1 MIIDFDSLKVSRPAL
16 FRSAVAQLGYG
27 RGEKT
32 FDPFVLVL
40 GTRKIQDHE
49 LDPELRRLLKFW
61 IDKTVSPPV
70 AEEPAASAPPQ
81 KPVEPLLSEE
91 ELAQRAADQVKGLA
105 RLQQFSDEQSLEES
119 PQNVSLVDVWLTQR
133 GLFWSQDNVDK
144 AVLSLKNVLT
154 WKPKTVEPPPAPE
167 EQPAEVLGTLSDG
180 TMQLPLNVDNATLR
194 RASKDQAF
202 DWLKRTNAGKLIRPR
217 GSFSSTLPE

>member
-154 WKPKTVEPPPAPE
+154 WKQQTVEPPPEP
-167 EQPAEVLGTLSDG
+167 PAEPVERLEPW
-180 TMQLPLNVDNATLR
+180 QLPLDAAEAQMKKASVLALQDLIKRR
-194 RASKDQAF
+194 RAA
-202 DWLKRTNAGKLIRPR
+202 TNQMYIRR
-217 GSFSSTLPE
+217 GFSSTF